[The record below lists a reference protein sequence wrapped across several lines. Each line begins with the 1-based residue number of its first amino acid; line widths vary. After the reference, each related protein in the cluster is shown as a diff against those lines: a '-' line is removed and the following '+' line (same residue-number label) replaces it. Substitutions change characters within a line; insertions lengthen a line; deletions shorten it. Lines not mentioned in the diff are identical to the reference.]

1 MAVCGALTLSACST
15 PIADLQA
22 PTSAEAPSHRE
33 PGGYLPVNELPQGR
47 DTATISPEE
56 RAKIEKE
63 LMAARDRQASASAKD
78 TAKGTAKEAAK
89 QPPSPG
95 Q

>member
-1 MAVCGALTLSACST
+1 MVLCGALTLSACST

-22 PTSAEAPSHRE
+22 PSPAEAQWHRE

-63 LMAARDRQASASAKD
+63 LMAARDRQALASAKES
-78 TAKGTAKEAAK
+78 TKEAAK
-89 QPPSPG
+89 ETAKQPPPPG